1 LEASVNKVKHHLIE
15 WAQSLPDDCSL
26 DSLRDFFERF
36 VTHEREEETT
46 VSAAVPAAPPRMDTV
61 GQDLA
66 QRGFNGK
73 LAALQAYLARRQQ
86 AG

>member
-1 LEASVNKVKHHLIE
+1 LEAPVNKVKNHLIE

-26 DSLRDFFERF
+26 DALRDFFERF
-36 VTHEREEETT
+36 VTQEREEESA
-46 VSAAVPAAPPRMDTV
+46 VKAAVPAAAPRLDTV